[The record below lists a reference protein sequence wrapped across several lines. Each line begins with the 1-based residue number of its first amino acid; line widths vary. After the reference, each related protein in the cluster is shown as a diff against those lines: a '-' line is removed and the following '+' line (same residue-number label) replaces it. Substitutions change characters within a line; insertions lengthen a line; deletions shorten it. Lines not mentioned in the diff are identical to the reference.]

1 MEVTKVQES
10 FHVVTHRVC
19 YSKKKKNH
27 SNANMNLNLGFAIS

>member
-19 YSKKKKNH
+19 YSKKNH
-27 SNANMNLNLGFAIS
+27 SNANMNLTLGFVIS

>member
-19 YSKKKKNH
+19 YSKKKKIIV
-27 SNANMNLNLGFAIS
+27 MQT